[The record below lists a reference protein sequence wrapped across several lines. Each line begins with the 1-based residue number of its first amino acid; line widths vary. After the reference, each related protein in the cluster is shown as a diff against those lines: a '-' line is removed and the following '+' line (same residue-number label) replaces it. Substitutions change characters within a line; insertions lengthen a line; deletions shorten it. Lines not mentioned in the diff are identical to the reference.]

1 MSNDNNPNW
10 GLLGEFA
17 QNREQLD
24 PLLLRGLLATALRK
38 RGYASIVSPE
48 DGASQATPDKR
59 LPNVLAWTMLWSFGV
74 SAAII
79 VGLAWYLWPLGII
92 AMTAVLLLVG
102 RLSGGS
108 SAIGSLL
115 LLSWVALAAVEAI
128 EGTLATLAFAY
139 LLPIGLAA
147 TYGMTSRLLRLRD
160 AQDVALALGGVI
172 KSAPLVAPV
181 VLIVLFLPA
190 LSADVWLVAGDLSAR
205 SLLIVG
211 ALSVGLLF
219 VVVRLQL
226 GGQVEQMVSQRAEHL
241 SDVSQRSEL
250 TRKQLLATTGEDG
263 EALMEGMSDS
273 NVDGAWPVAG
283 EEYAPYLGAAVGETL
298 QAPLTGRLGLTIAIV
313 GILFSAYI
321 YLLCLAVVPIG
332 IARNWSHA
340 AVPSRNVDL
349 LGISITFHGGPYLSL
364 AALLG
369 IAATATFLSF
379 ALVEERFA
387 NALTDALLRDP
398 TDRFLVVALPYV
410 NLWEAAIET
419 GRAAR
424 QPASPDRHQASE
436 S

>member
-1 MSNDNNPNW
+1 MATGNNTNW
-10 GLLGEFA
+10 GLLSEFA
-17 QNREQLD
+17 QRREELD
-24 PLLLRGLLATALRK
+24 PLLLRNLLATALRK

-48 DGASQATPDKR
+48 DGAGHGSPDKR
-59 LPNVLAWTMLWSFGV
+59 LPNILAWTMLWSFGV
-74 SAAII
+74 SAAIT
-79 VGLAWYLWPLGII
+79 VGLVWYLWPLGII
-92 AMTAVLLLVG
+92 AMIALLLLVG
-102 RLSGGS
+102 RLGGGS

-115 LLSWVALAAVEAI
+115 LVSWVVIAVVETTEGALTALV
-128 EGTLATLAFAY
+128 FAY
-139 LLPIGLAA
+139 LVPIGLVVA
-147 TYGMTSRLLRLRD
+147 YGVTSRLLRLRD

-190 LSADVWLVAGDLSAR
+190 LSADVWLVAGDLSAG

-250 TRKQLLATTGEDG
+250 TRNQLLATTGKDG

-283 EEYAPYLGAAVGETL
+283 EEYAPYLRAAVGETL
-298 QAPLTGRLGLTIAIV
+298 QAPLTGRLGLTVAIV
-313 GILFSAYI
+313 GILFSSYI
-321 YLLCLAVVPIG
+321 YMLCLAVVPVG

-340 AVPSRNVDL
+340 AVPSSSVDL

-369 IAATATFLSF
+369 LAATATFLSF

-387 NALTDALLRDP
+387 KALTDALLRDP

-410 NLWEAAIET
+410 NLWEAAIEA

-424 QPASPDRHQASE
+424 LPARPDRHQASE